1 MKILL
6 TGTNGQVGYYLNQKL
21 SPFFKVFALT
31 HENFD
36 LTNLIKME
44 KVIDDIKPD
53 LIINPAAYTYV
64 DQAEKEPE
72 LVSIINF
79 KGPEFLALKSK
90 NLNIPF
96 IHFSTDYIF
105 DGLKN
110 TAYIEDDQANPKST
124 YGKSKYDGDVAILK
138 NNPNHIII
146 RTSWVY
152 SLKGK
157 NFLTTILNMA
167 KVQNSFKIVS
177 DQIGAP
183 TSANFIANTVC
194 EIVKKID
201 QIKKNNLYGV
211 YNLTNSGKASWYDFA
226 KAIVNNANELQL
238 KIKCMPKDIYPVK
251 TDDFSALAFRPRN
264 SLLNNQKI
272 IKIFG
277 IKPPAWQNE
286 LKFVMSEI
294 VSGKKNDNQ

>member
-6 TGTNGQVGYYLNQKL
+6 TGANGQVGHSLNQKL
-21 SPFFKVFALT
+21 SPLFKVFALT

-36 LTNLIKME
+36 LTNVIEME
-44 KVIDDIKPD
+44 KIIDDIKPN
-53 LIINPAAYTYV
+53 LIINPAAYTFV
-64 DQAEKEPE
+64 DQAEKDPE
-72 LVSIINF
+72 LVFKINF
-79 KGPEFLALKSK
+79 KAPEFLALKSK
-90 NLNIPF
+90 NLNIPL

-110 TAYIEDDQANPKST
+110 KAYCEDDQANPKSI
-124 YGKSKYDGDVAILK
+124 YGKSKHDGDVSIVK

-167 KVQNSFKIVS
+167 KVQNSFSIVS

-183 TSANFIANTVC
+183 TSATHIANIVC

-201 QIKKNNLYGV
+201 EIKKNNLYGV

-238 KIKCMPKDIYPVK
+238 KIKCMPKDINPIK
-251 TDDFSALAFRPRN
+251 TDDFSALAFRPKN

-272 IKIFG
+272 MRIFG
-277 IKPPAWQNE
+277 IKSPSWQNE
-286 LKFVMSEI
+286 LKSVMNGI
-294 VSGKKNDNQ
+294 VLDRKNDN

>member
-6 TGTNGQVGYYLNQKL
+6 TGANGQVGDYLNQKL

-36 LTNLIKME
+36 LTNVIEME
-44 KVIDDIKPD
+44 KIIDDIRPN
-53 LIINPAAYTYV
+53 LIINPAAYTLV
-64 DQAEKEPE
+64 DQAEKDPE
-72 LVSIINF
+72 LVFKVNF
-79 KGPEFLALKSK
+79 KAPEFLALKSK
-90 NLNIPF
+90 NLNIPL

-110 TAYIEDDQANPKST
+110 KAYFEDDQANPKSI
-124 YGKSKYDGDVAILK
+124 YGKSKHDGDIAILK

-167 KVQNSFKIVS
+167 KAQNSFNIVS

-183 TSANFIANTVC
+183 TSAIFIANTVL

-201 QIKKNNLYGV
+201 QIKKNNLYGI
-211 YNLTNSGKASWYDFA
+211 YNLTCSGKASWYDFA

-238 KIKCMPKDIYPVK
+238 KIKCMPKDINPIK
-251 TDDFSALAFRPRN
+251 TDDFSALAFRPKN

-272 IKIFG
+272 MKVFG
-277 IKPPAWQNE
+277 IKPPEWQNE

-294 VSGKKNDNQ
+294 VLDHKK